1 MASEGKGVV
10 VVVDVDDDDD
20 VRKVCNFDIG
30 HGSQSQMGRER
41 GIKEDRD
48 QCDQKKITKCL

>member
-1 MASEGKGVV
+1 MASEGKW

-30 HGSQSQMGRER
+30 HGSQSQMGREM